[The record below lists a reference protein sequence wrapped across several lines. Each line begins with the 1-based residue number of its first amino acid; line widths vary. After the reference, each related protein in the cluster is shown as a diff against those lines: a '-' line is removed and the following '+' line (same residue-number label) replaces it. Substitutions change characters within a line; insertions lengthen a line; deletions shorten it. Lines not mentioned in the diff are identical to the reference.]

1 MNLSDPA
8 IFLYPVFCF
17 CWPESTST
25 GAVLSPSWR
34 QNPALTK
41 MPQGIGADWERDW
54 EERRI
59 FNRTAGE
66 QGWECRD
73 EEGVGN
79 EQELGKTR
87 SPRRQKHLSGRSL
100 YKLAQMQEINR
111 EIQAFM
117 TISIAYYTIV
127 TTFKN
132 ILPTSYSENY
142 CFTTKPQPCKSS
154 WYIIHVC
161 AGFCLFF
168 PLQFF
173 PEYSREIHL
182 SGPKQSFVFPS
193 PPGQKALT
201 RCQRSEQHYS
211 LPVSRARCCHT
222 PGSFRWVTNCSC
234 PHLHMC
240 AILITVLLTLVFY
253 FGVSQ

>member
-79 EQELGKTR
+79 KQELGKTR

-100 YKLAQMQEINR
+100 YKLAQMQERNR

-117 TISIAYYTIV
+117 TISVTHYTIV

-154 WYIIHVC
+154 WYIIHVR

-168 PLQFF
+168 SLADLPRILQGDPFIRSKAKLCF
-173 PEYSREIHL
+173 SLSPWTESSHQVPAFGAALQPACVQGPVLPHSRQL
-182 SGPKQSFVFPS
+182 SVSDKLQLPS
-193 PPGQKALT
+193 
-201 RCQRSEQHYS
+201 S
-211 LPVSRARCCHT
+211 AR
-222 PGSFRWVTNCSC
+222 VQ
-234 PHLHMC
+234 
-240 AILITVLLTLVFY
+240 Y
-253 FGVSQ
+253 